1 MIRITELKLNLDKAL
16 DEAMELANL
25 RKLVCFTYDITDK
38 DILVLSL
45 HKKAIDAR
53 QKTHVFFV
61 YSIDLQLTN
70 ETAFLSKGYKFTNL
84 VSESSYDEI
93 PSGNLNLKHRPVIIG
108 FGPSGM
114 FAALVLAR
122 RGYKPIVLERGSDVD
137 SRTKK
142 VKHFFATGKYSDN
155 ASILFGEGGAGT
167 YSDGKLTTMINDLRC
182 RYVLDELVK
191 AGGDKEILYINKPH
205 VGTDKLRII
214 VKNIRQEI
222 MSLGG
227 EVFFNTKVTDF
238 IIEDNILK
246 GVIVSNDKKIDT
258 DICLLG
264 IGHNAR
270 DTFAMLHENKVSI
283 AQKPF
288 SIGLRIEHPQ
298 RLINEAQYGRFAAY
312 PNLGPA
318 DYKLNYHSPNGRNAY
333 TFCMC
338 PGGYVVCSSSE
349 ENGVVTNGM
358 SESRRDN
365 VNANSALLVNVDPS
379 DFGSIH
385 PLAGIEFQ
393 REFERKAFLL
403 GGRKYNAPI
412 QMVGDFLNDRTS
424 NRLGVVKPSYKP
436 GVKFAKM
443 TDLLPKYIT
452 DTLKEAII
460 DFDHK
465 LKGFALPDAI
475 LTGVETRSSSP
486 VRILRNDDHLS
497 NIEGLYPM
505 GEGAGYAG
513 GIMSSAVD
521 GIKTAEK
528 VISKYASL

>member
-16 DEAMELANL
+16 DETMELANL
-25 RKLVCFTYDITDK
+25 RKLVCFTYDIFDK
-38 DILVLSL
+38 DITALSL
-45 HKKAIDAR
+45 YKKAIDAR

-61 YSIDLQLTN
+61 YSINLELHD
-70 ETAFLSKGYKFTNL
+70 ETAFLSRNHKFTS
-84 VSESSYDEI
+84 VAPESTYVEV
-93 PSGNLNLKHRPVIIG
+93 PPGNLRLKHRPVIIG

-114 FAALVLAR
+114 FAALLLAR
-122 RGYKPIVLERGSDVD
+122 RGYKPVVLERGSDVD
-137 SRTKK
+137 SRNKN
-142 VKHFFATGKYSDN
+142 VKHFFSSGKYNDD

-167 YSDGKLTTMINDLRC
+167 YSDGKLTTMISDLRC
-182 RYVLDELVK
+182 RYVLDTLVN
-191 AGGDKEILYINKPH
+191 AGAAKEILYINKPH
-205 VGTDKLRII
+205 VGTDKLRLI
-214 VKNIRQEI
+214 VKTVRQEI
-222 MSLGG
+222 IALGG
-227 EVFFNTKVTDF
+227 EVTFNALVTDL

-246 GVIVSNDKKIDT
+246 GVIVNKNQKIDT

-264 IGHNAR
+264 IGHSAR
-270 DTFAMLHENKVSI
+270 DTFKMLHENKVSI

-288 SIGLRIEHPQ
+288 SIGLRIEHTQ
-298 RLINEAQYGRFAAY
+298 KLINEAQYGRFAAY

-318 DYKLNYHSPNGRNAY
+318 DYKLNYHSPSGRNAY

-338 PGGYVVCSSSE
+338 PGGYVVASSSE

-358 SESRRDN
+358 SENKRDN
-365 VNANSALLVNVDPS
+365 QNANSALLVNVDPS
-379 DFGSIH
+379 DFGSSH
-385 PLAGIEFQ
+385 PLAGVEFQ

-403 GGRKYNAPI
+403 GGGKYNAPI
-412 QMVGDFLNDRTS
+412 QLVGDFLNDSTS
-424 NRLGVVKPSYKP
+424 NKLGVVKPSYKP

-465 LKGFALPDAI
+465 LKGFALPDAV

-486 VRILRNDDHLS
+486 VRILRNDEHLS

-528 VISKYASL
+528 IISKYA